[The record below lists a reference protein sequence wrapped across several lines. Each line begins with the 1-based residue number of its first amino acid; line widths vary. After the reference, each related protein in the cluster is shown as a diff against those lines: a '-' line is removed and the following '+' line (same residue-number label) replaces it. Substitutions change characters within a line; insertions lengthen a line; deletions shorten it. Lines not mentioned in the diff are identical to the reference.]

1 MITLTLILFGL
12 FTVSKLATF
21 AKEVEKGDS
30 SKNAINLTI
39 FATYLGCYIWLINH
53 FIN

>member
-12 FTVSKLATF
+12 FTLSKLATL
-21 AKEVEKGDS
+21 AKDIEKGDS
-30 SKNAINLTI
+30 SKNIVNIII
-39 FATYLGCYIWLINH
+39 FAAYLYCYIWLINH